1 MIRIEPALSAIG
13 TKSEMSGR
21 EQVRLLLRILRL
33 ALPIWDKILL
43 RIILGQFGAFIAVV
57 PILMSAY
64 IIDEVLVGGD
74 VGQLGRCVI
83 LLIAV
88 HLFGQF
94 LSVMS
99 TAILT
104 YLDLRVGLDLKLRFY
119 RHIQGLSLRF
129 YESRPVGE
137 HMYRCDKDIDGVV
150 YMVTR
155 LIPDLLQPIQ
165 QLFAFALLLALVDT
179 WMILPA
185 TVYLIVY
192 FTIRQVFTTRLRKW
206 DFKIRASTQRLDAI
220 LRELLTATKITQG
233 YGRENTARRWFGA
246 ELFSLSRAVFQ
257 RAILFG
263 FDSTF
268 GRYAWIL
275 CIFCITIPTGFR
287 VIDGTLS
294 LGDYYI
300 VFTIFGS
307 LVNPIIVVIKM
318 FQGIRL
324 MLVPAE
330 RMVATLDLDPEIA
343 DPASGRKLEVRGGHV
358 ELRSVSFAY
367 DDVPVLQDM
376 SIEVKPGEKVA
387 LVGASGSGKST
398 VAKLLLRLYDTQE
411 GQVLIDGVDVRDV
424 TRNSLRQSIGFV
436 AQDSFL
442 FAETLRDNIRYGR
455 PDADDDAVLRAAE
468 LAQVA
473 EFAEEL
479 PERYDTELGE
489 GGTLSGG
496 QRQRVCIARA
506 LVRDSSILVFDEA
519 TSALDPITELAV
531 TQAVDEAFAGRTR
544 IIIAHNL
551 ATVSDSDRIYVLSHG
566 RVAETGTHDELMQ
579 RKGAYYGL
587 WFDENSSN
595 EEETT

>member
-1 MIRIEPALSAIG
+1 MIRIEPALSSIG

-21 EQVRLLLRILRL
+21 EQARLLLRILRL

-43 RIILGQFGAFIAVV
+43 RIILNQFGAFIAVV
-57 PILMSAY
+57 PILMNAY
-64 IIDEVLVGGD
+64 IFDEVFVNGNLS
-74 VGQLGRCVI
+74 QLGECV
-83 LLIAV
+83 LLLLAV
-88 HLFGQF
+88 FLLGQF

-99 TAILT
+99 AAIAS
-104 YLDLRVGLDLKLRFY
+104 YLSVRVELDMKVGFY
-119 RHIQGLSLRF
+119 RHMQRLSLRF

-137 HMYRCDKDIDGVV
+137 HMYRCDKDIKD
-150 YMVTR
+150 VTR
-155 LIPDLLQPIQ
+155 IVTSLIPDLLRPIQ
-165 QLFAFALLLALVDT
+165 QLFAVALLLAMVDT

-185 TVYLIVY
+185 IIYLIVY
-192 FTIRQVFTTRLRKW
+192 FCIRQFFTTRLRRW
-206 DFKIRASTQRLDAI
+206 DFKIRVFSQRLDAV
-220 LRELLTATKITQG
+220 LREVLTAAKITQAC
-233 YGRENTARRWFGA
+233 GRQNTARRWFGT
-246 ELFSLSRAVFQ
+246 ELFSLSRATFRRMVIFY
-257 RAILFG
+257 
-263 FDSTF
+263 FDSTI
-268 GRYAWIL
+268 GGWTWQL
-275 CIFCITIPTGFR
+275 CILAITIPIGFR
-287 VIDGTLS
+287 VVDGTLS

-300 VFTIFGS
+300 VFTVFTS
-307 LVNPIIVVIKM
+307 LVYPIIVVIQM

-343 DPASGRKLEVRGGHV
+343 DPPSGRKLEVRGGHV

-398 VAKLLLRLYDTQE
+398 VAKLLLRLYDTHE

-436 AQDSFL
+436 AQDSFV

-455 PDADDDAVLRAAE
+455 PGADDREILRAAE

-595 EEETT
+595 EEEST